1 MYNRLN
7 CSQSC
12 VVLLLYVFLRFIDTT
27 TTVQLTEE
35 RISNKIVNVG
45 EQMDQNFFFFY
56 LCVEL
61 SVSESI

>member
-12 VVLLLYVFLRFIDTT
+12 VLLLLLLYVFLRFIDTT

-45 EQMDQNFFFFY
+45 EEMDLIIFRFIQM
-56 LCVEL
+56 L
-61 SVSESI
+61 